1 MQASHQT
8 SRAGGFAGQLTAP
21 PKRPHCLKGGK
32 QKAVRSTSVVLRTA
46 SEFEL

>member
-1 MQASHQT
+1 MQASYQT

-21 PKRPHCLKGGK
+21 PKRPPRLNEGK

-46 SEFEL
+46 SEF

>member
-8 SRAGGFAGQLTAP
+8 SHAGEFAGQLTAL
-21 PKRPHCLKGGK
+21 PKRPHRLKEGK

-46 SEFEL
+46 SEF